1 MTIELHKEVS
11 IMKEIDSFQI
21 GTQPVRTER
30 IDKLYKYVTSFEYG
44 ICAERGHL
52 LTEFYKDNM
61 NLPPIVRR
69 AKAIDYVLENMSIYI
84 MPGSL
89 FAGNHAS
96 KPRWAPLF
104 PEFEVEWVEEELL
117 KGNPYFPWERPADRY
132 TLQEEDKPLIKDMC
146 DWWKGKTHTDTLRA
160 RLPKE
165 ALITHYDLKA
175 ADIGTYFQG
184 GDGHFA
190 PDHEYLINHGVQKL
204 IDDCVKYR
212 DELDWSQ
219 PDTIKKKDFYD
230 AAIISA
236 NAIIKFAARYADLAE
251 KMASEEK
258 DETRKKELMLIAD
271 TCRWIPKN
279 PARNFY
285 EALQFIILT
294 HICIQIEDSGAGVSF
309 GRYDQYMYPFYKKGI
324 QDGSLTDD
332 LALELTENFFLQI
345 YTCNKVRSWIDT
357 DFYRGVPM
365 FQNLTIGGQD
375 PIKKCDATNELSY
388 ICLDATYHTRI
399 PQPSLTVRFHK
410 NTPYEFKIKVAEVI
424 RLGTGLPSI
433 FNDETYIPALMNRGY
448 ELNDAYN
455 YCIIGCV
462 EPGTAGLLGGRTGG
476 AWLNCTKALEMSLYN
491 GLDPR
496 TGICLHTNKDNKDLA
511 TFESFDEA
519 KEAYLNQIAYYIKQE
534 AILENTI
541 DQVWEETLEEPMAAI
556 FGCTTTTIP
565 RGKPIK
571 QGGAKYDLTGQ
582 QTIGTANV
590 ANSLYAIKK
599 LVFDDK
605 VITGAQ
611 LKHALL
617 TNFSD
622 METKPTGPQ
631 IKALC
636 LGVHKYGNDIDEV
649 DELAREMLAFVANEL
664 SSYKNTRYGR
674 GPIGG
679 TLHCSTS
686 TVSSNTPFG
695 KVCGATPDGREAYT
709 AVADGQSPMR
719 GTDVSGPTAAIASV
733 AKINNILL
741 SCGSL
746 YNMKFS
752 PSDLC

>member
-1 MTIELHKEVS
+1 MAEMQSLQIETE
-11 IMKEIDSFQI
+11 
-21 GTQPVRTER
+21 PVRSTR
-30 IDKLYKYVTSFEYG
+30 IEALHKYVTSFEYG
-44 ICAERGHL
+44 IDVERGYY
-52 LTEFYKDNM
+52 LTRFYEQNM
-61 NLPPIVRR
+61 NLPAIVRR
-69 AKAIDYVLENMSIYI
+69 AMAIDHVLENMTIYW

-89 FAGNHAS
+89 FMGNHAC

-104 PEFEVEWVEEELL
+104 PEFDVEWIEDEVLR
-117 KGNPYFPWERPADRY
+117 GDPYFPWERPADSY
-132 TLQEEDKPLIKDMC
+132 KFNEEDREKVEYIC
-146 DWWKGKTHTDTLRA
+146 NWWKGRTHTDNLRG
-160 RLPKE
+160 RLPAE
-165 ALITHYDLKA
+165 ALATHFDLKA

-190 PDHEYLINHGVQKL
+190 TDHAYLFEHGLQYIIDKCDKLRGEIDWKNDPD
-204 IDDCVKYR
+204 C
-212 DELDWSQ
+212 
-219 PDTIKKKDFYD
+219 IKKKDFYD

-236 NAIIKFAARYADLAE
+236 NAVIKYAERYAKLAE
-251 KMASEEK
+251 DQAQRET
-258 DETRKKELMLIAD
+258 DETRKKELLEISDM
-271 TCRWIPKN
+271 CRWVPKN
-279 PARNFY
+279 TARNFR
-285 EALQFIILT
+285 EALQFMIFI
-294 HICIQIEDSGAGVSF
+294 HICVQIEDSGAGVSF
-309 GRYDQYMYPFYKKGI
+309 GRYDQFMYPLYKKGLE
-324 QDGSLTDD
+324 DGTLTREQ
-332 LALELTENFFLQI
+332 ALELTENFYLQI
-345 YTCNKVRSWIDT
+345 YSCNKVRSWIDT
-357 DFYRGVPM
+357 DYYRGVPM

-375 PIKKCDATNELSY
+375 PETKRDAVNELSY
-388 ICLDATYHTRI
+388 ICLEATANTRV

-410 NTPYEFKIKVAEVI
+410 NTPFEFKMKVAEVI

-448 ELNDAYN
+448 EINDAYN

-491 GLDPR
+491 GKDPR
-496 TGICLHTNKDNKDLA
+496 TGIKLHENSNGKDLA
-511 TFESFDEA
+511 SFESFEDA
-519 KEAYLNQIAYYIKQE
+519 RQAYMDQMAYYVKME

-556 FGCTTTTIP
+556 FACPRTTIP

-599 LVFDDK
+599 LVFDEKK
-605 VITGAQ
+605 VTGEQ
-611 LKHALL
+611 LQYALQTDFKDMA
-617 TNFSD
+617 TN
-622 METKPTGPQ
+622 PTGPQ
-631 IKALC
+631 IKAMC
-636 LGVHKYGNDIDEV
+636 LSVPKYGNDIDEV

-695 KVCGATPDGREAYT
+695 KVCGATPDGRDAYT

-719 GTDVSGPTAAIASV
+719 GTDVNGPTAAIASV
-733 AKINNILL
+733 AKINNVLL

-746 YNMKFS
+746 YNMKFN
-752 PSDLC
+752 PSDLM

>member
-1 MTIELHKEVS
+1 MALES
-11 IMKEIDSFQI
+11 YQID
-21 GTQPVRTER
+21 TKPVRTER
-30 IDKLYKYVTSFEYG
+30 IDNLYKYVTSFEYG
-44 ICAERGHL
+44 ICPERGHY
-52 LTEFYKDNM
+52 LTEFYKNNM
-61 NLPPIVRR
+61 NLPNIVRR
-69 AKAIDYVLENMSIYI
+69 AKAIDHVLENMSIYI

-89 FAGNHAS
+89 FAGNQAS

-132 TLQEEDKPLIKDMC
+132 IFREEDRAAVQDMC
-146 DWWKGKTHTDTLRA
+146 DWWKGKTHTDTLRV

-165 ALITHYDLKA
+165 ALSTHYDLKA

-190 PDHEYLINHGVQKL
+190 PHHEWLFTKGIRHIIEECEKGL
-204 IDDCVKYR
+204 AGI
-212 DELDWSQ
+212 DWSE
-219 PDTIKKKDFYD
+219 PDAIKKKDFFE
-230 AAIISA
+230 ASLISA
-236 NAIIKFAARYADLAE
+236 KAIVKFAKRYAELAT
-251 KMASEEK
+251 KLAAGEK
-258 DETRKKELMLIAD
+258 DETRKQELLEIAD
-271 TCRWIPKN
+271 MCTWIPMN
-279 PARNFY
+279 PARSFK
-285 EALQFIILT
+285 EALQFVILV

-309 GRYDQYMYPFYKKGI
+309 GRYDQFMYPLYLKGLR
-324 QDGSLTDD
+324 DGTLTRE
-332 LALELTENFFLQI
+332 LALELTENFYLQI

-388 ICLDATYHTRI
+388 ICLEATFNTRV

-410 NTPYEFKIKVAEVI
+410 NTPFEFKMKVAEVI

-476 AWLNCTKALEMSLYN
+476 AWLNCTKILEMSLYN
-491 GLDPR
+491 GTDPR
-496 TGICLHTNKDNKDLA
+496 TGITLNTNSSGKDLSA
-511 TFESFDEA
+511 FESFEDA
-519 KEAYLNQIAYYIKQE
+519 KQAYLDQMKYYVKME

-541 DQVWEETLEEPMAAI
+541 DQVWEESLEEPMAAI
-556 FGCTTTTIP
+556 FGCPTTTIP

-605 VITGAQ
+605 VVTSAQLMHALRTNFNDMGTSPTGAQ
-611 LKHALL
+611 
-617 TNFSD
+617 
-622 METKPTGPQ
+622 
-631 IKALC
+631 IKAMC
-636 LGVHKYGNDIDEV
+636 LQAPKYGNDVDEV
-649 DELAREMLAFVANEL
+649 DEIAREMLAAVAEEL
-664 SSYKNTRYGR
+664 VSYKNTRYGR

-719 GTDVSGPTAAIASV
+719 GTDVKGPTAAIASV
-733 AKINNILL
+733 AKLNNILL

-752 PSDLC
+752 PADLS

>member
-1 MTIELHKEVS
+1 MALES
-11 IMKEIDSFQI
+11 YQID
-21 GTQPVRTER
+21 TKPVRTER
-30 IDKLYKYVTSFEYG
+30 IDNLYKYVTSFEYG
-44 ICAERGHL
+44 ICPERGHY
-52 LTEFYKDNM
+52 LTEFYKNNM
-61 NLPPIVRR
+61 NLPNIVRR
-69 AKAIDYVLENMSIYI
+69 AKAIDHVLENMSIYI

-89 FAGNHAS
+89 FAGNQAS

-132 TLQEEDKPLIKDMC
+132 IFREEDRAAVQDMC
-146 DWWKGKTHTDTLRA
+146 DWWKGKTHTDTLRV

-165 ALITHYDLKA
+165 ALSTHYDLKA

-190 PDHEYLINHGVQKL
+190 PHHEWLFTKGIRHIIEECGKGL
-204 IDDCVKYR
+204 AGI
-212 DELDWSQ
+212 DWSE
-219 PDTIKKKDFYD
+219 PDAIKKKDFFE
-230 AAIISA
+230 ASLISA
-236 NAIIKFAARYADLAE
+236 KAIVKFAKRYAELAT
-251 KMASEEK
+251 KLAAEEK
-258 DETRKKELMLIAD
+258 DETRKQELLEIAD
-271 TCRWIPKN
+271 MCTWIPMN
-279 PARNFY
+279 PARSFK
-285 EALQFIILT
+285 EALQFVILV

-309 GRYDQYMYPFYKKGI
+309 GRYDQFMYPLYLKGLR
-324 QDGSLTDD
+324 DGTLTRE
-332 LALELTENFFLQI
+332 LALELTENFYLQI

-388 ICLDATYHTRI
+388 ICLEATFNTRV

-410 NTPYEFKIKVAEVI
+410 NTPFEFKMKVAEVI

-476 AWLNCTKALEMSLYN
+476 AWLNCTKILEMSLYN
-491 GLDPR
+491 GTDPR
-496 TGICLHTNKDNKDLA
+496 TGITLNTNSSGKDLSA
-511 TFESFDEA
+511 FESFEDA
-519 KEAYLNQIAYYIKQE
+519 KQAYLNQMKYYVKME

-541 DQVWEETLEEPMAAI
+541 DQVWEESLEEPMAAI
-556 FGCTTTTIP
+556 FGCPTTTIP

-611 LKHALL
+611 LMHALR
-617 TNFSD
+617 TNFND
-622 METKPTGPQ
+622 MGTNPTGAQ
-631 IKALC
+631 IKAMC
-636 LGVHKYGNDIDEV
+636 LQAPKYGNDVDEV
-649 DELAREMLAFVANEL
+649 DEIAREMLAAVAEEL
-664 SSYKNTRYGR
+664 VSYKNTRYGR

-719 GTDVSGPTAAIASV
+719 GTDVKGPTAAIASV
-733 AKINNILL
+733 AKLNNILL

-752 PSDLC
+752 PADLS

>member
-1 MTIELHKEVS
+1 MND
-11 IMKEIDSFQI
+11 MNSFQI
-21 GTQPVRTER
+21 DTQPVRTER
-30 IDKLYKYVTSFEYG
+30 IDKLHKYVTSFDYG
-44 ICAERGHL
+44 ICTERGHY

-61 NLPPIVRR
+61 SLVPVVRR

-89 FAGNHAS
+89 FAGNQTS
-96 KPRWAPLF
+96 NPRWAPLF

-117 KGNPYFPWERPADRY
+117 KGNPYYPWERPADKY
-132 TLQEEDKPLIKDMC
+132 TLREEDKADVKDMC
-146 DWWKGKTHTDTLRA
+146 AWWAGKTHTDTLRA

-165 ALITHYDLKA
+165 ALTTHYDLKA

-190 PDHEYLINHGVQKL
+190 PDHQWLFENGIEHIIKESE
-204 IDDCVKYR
+204 KYR
-212 DELDWSQ
+212 DEIDWHE
-219 PDTIKKKDFYD
+219 PDAIKKKDFYD

-236 NAIIKFAARYADLAE
+236 NAIIKFAERYAVLAE
-251 KMASEEK
+251 EMAAKET
-258 DETRKKELMLIAD
+258 DEVRKKELLEIAD
-271 TCRWIPKN
+271 TCRWVPRK
-279 PARNFY
+279 PARNFK
-285 EALQFIILT
+285 EALQFVIFV
-294 HICIQIEDSGAGVSF
+294 HICIQIEDNGAGVSF
-309 GRYDQYMYPFYKKGI
+309 GRYDQFMYPMYKKGI
-324 QDGSLTDD
+324 KDGTLTRE
-332 LALELTENFFLQI
+332 LAVELTENFFLQI

-375 PIKKCDATNELSY
+375 PVKKCDATNELSY
-388 ICLDATYHTRI
+388 ICLDATYHTRV

-410 NTPYEFKIKVAEVI
+410 NTPFEFKMKVAEVI

-476 AWLNCTKALEMSLYN
+476 AWLNCTKSLEMSLYN
-491 GLDPR
+491 VTDPI
-496 TGICLHTNKDNKDLA
+496 TGICLHKNFNNKDLS
-511 TFESFDEA
+511 TFESFEEA
-519 KEAYLNQIAYYIKQE
+519 KAAYLDQIKYYIKME

-541 DQVWEETLEEPMAAI
+541 DQVWEESLEEPMAAI
-556 FGCTTTTIP
+556 FGCPTTTIP

-599 LVFDDK
+599 LIFDDK
-605 VITGAQ
+605 IITGLQ
-611 LKHALL
+611 LKHALE
-617 TNFSD
+617 TNFQD
-622 METKPTGPQ
+622 MTTKPTGAQ

-636 LGVHKYGNDIDEV
+636 LSVPKYGNDVDEV
-649 DELAREMLAFVANEL
+649 DEIAREMLAFVANEL
-664 SSYKNTRYGR
+664 VSYKNTRYGR

-695 KVCGATPDGREAYT
+695 KVCGATPDGREAFT

-719 GTDVSGPTAAIASV
+719 GTDIKGPTAAIASV
-733 AKINNILL
+733 AKLNNILL

-752 PSDLC
+752 PADLC

>member
-1 MTIELHKEVS
+1 MALES
-11 IMKEIDSFQI
+11 YQID
-21 GTQPVRTER
+21 TKPVRTER
-30 IDKLYKYVTSFEYG
+30 IDNLYKYVTSFEYG
-44 ICAERGHL
+44 ICPERGHY
-52 LTEFYKDNM
+52 LTEFYKNNM
-61 NLPPIVRR
+61 NLPNIVRR
-69 AKAIDYVLENMSIYI
+69 AKAIDHVLENMSIYI

-89 FAGNHAS
+89 FAGNQAS

-132 TLQEEDKPLIKDMC
+132 IFREEDRVAVQDMC
-146 DWWKGKTHTDTLRA
+146 DWWKGKTHTDTLRV

-165 ALITHYDLKA
+165 ALSTHYDLKA

-190 PDHEYLINHGVQKL
+190 PHHEWLFTKGIRHIIEECEKGL
-204 IDDCVKYR
+204 AGI
-212 DELDWSQ
+212 DWSE
-219 PDTIKKKDFYD
+219 PDAIKKKDFFE
-230 AAIISA
+230 ASLISA
-236 NAIIKFAARYADLAE
+236 KAIVKFAKRYAELAT
-251 KMASEEK
+251 KLAAGEK
-258 DETRKKELMLIAD
+258 DETRKQELLEIAD
-271 TCRWIPKN
+271 MCTWIPMN
-279 PARNFY
+279 PARSFK
-285 EALQFIILT
+285 EALQFVILV

-309 GRYDQYMYPFYKKGI
+309 GRYDQFMYPLYLKGLR
-324 QDGSLTDD
+324 DGTLTRE
-332 LALELTENFFLQI
+332 LALELTENFYLQI

-388 ICLDATYHTRI
+388 ICLEATFNTRV

-410 NTPYEFKIKVAEVI
+410 NTPFEFKMKVAEVI

-476 AWLNCTKALEMSLYN
+476 AWLNCTKILEMSLYN
-491 GLDPR
+491 GTDPR
-496 TGICLHTNKDNKDLA
+496 TGITLNTNRSGKDLSA
-511 TFESFDEA
+511 FESFEDA
-519 KEAYLNQIAYYIKQE
+519 KQAYLDQMKYYVKME

-541 DQVWEETLEEPMAAI
+541 DQVWEESLEEPMAAI
-556 FGCTTTTIP
+556 FGCPTTTIP

-611 LKHALL
+611 LMHALR
-617 TNFSD
+617 TNFND
-622 METKPTGPQ
+622 MGTSPTGAQ
-631 IKALC
+631 IKAMC
-636 LGVHKYGNDIDEV
+636 LQAPKYGNDVDEV
-649 DELAREMLAFVANEL
+649 DEIAREMLAAVAEEL
-664 SSYKNTRYGR
+664 VSYKNTRYGR

-719 GTDVSGPTAAIASV
+719 GTDVKGPTAAIASV
-733 AKINNILL
+733 AKLNNILL

-752 PSDLC
+752 PADLS

>member
-1 MTIELHKEVS
+1 MQ
-11 IMKEIDSFQI
+11 EINSYQMDTKPI
-21 GTQPVRTER
+21 RTDR
-30 IDKLYKYVTSFEYG
+30 IDKLHKYVTSFEYG
-44 ICAERGHL
+44 ICAERGHY
-52 LTEFYKDNM
+52 LTEFYKDHM
-61 NLPPIVRR
+61 SLTPIVRR
-69 AKAIDYVLENMSIYI
+69 ARAIDYVLEHMSLYI

-89 FAGNHAS
+89 FAGNQTS
-96 KPRWAPLF
+96 NPRWAPLF

-117 KGNPYFPWERPADRY
+117 KGNPYYPWERPADRY
-132 TLQEEDKPLIKDMC
+132 TLREEDKPLVQDMC
-146 DWWKGKTHTDTLRA
+146 DWWRGRTHTDTLRE

-165 ALITHYDLKA
+165 ALATHYDLKA

-190 PDHEYLINHGVQKL
+190 PDHQWLITHGVQK
-204 IDDCVKYR
+204 IIEDCEMYR
-212 DELDWSQ
+212 DAIDWSQ
-219 PDTIKKKDFYD
+219 PDSIKKKDFYD

-236 NAIIKFAARYADLAE
+236 NAIIKYAERYAKLAE
-251 KMASEEK
+251 EMAEQES
-258 DETRKKELMLIAD
+258 DPVRKQELQDIAG
-271 TCRWIPKN
+271 TCRYVPKN
-279 PARNFY
+279 PARNFR
-285 EALQFIILT
+285 EALQFIILV
-294 HICIQIEDSGAGVSF
+294 HICIQIEDNGAGVSF
-309 GRYDQYMYPFYKKGI
+309 GRYDQFMYPFYQAGI
-324 QDGSLTDD
+324 KEGTLTREQ
-332 LALELTENFFLQI
+332 AVELTENFFLQI

-375 PIKKCDATNELSY
+375 PIKKCDAANELSD
-388 ICLDATYHTRI
+388 ICLEATFNTRV

-410 NTPYEFKIKVAEVI
+410 NTAFEFKMKVAKVI

-462 EPGTAGLLGGRTGG
+462 EPGAPGLLGGRTGG

-491 GLDPR
+491 GTDPR
-496 TGICLHTNKDNKDLA
+496 TGICLHENKNGKDLSSFA
-511 TFESFDEA
+511 SFDEA
-519 KEAYLNQIAYYIKQE
+519 REAYLDQMAYYVKME

-556 FGCTTTTIP
+556 FGCPTTTIP
-565 RGKPIK
+565 RGTPIK

-599 LVFDDK
+599 LVFEDRL
-605 VITGAQ
+605 ISGEQ
-611 LKHALL
+611 LKHALE
-617 TNFSD
+617 TNFTDLS
-622 METKPTGPQ
+622 TKPTGAQ
-631 IKALC
+631 IKAMC
-636 LGVHKYGNDIDEV
+636 QAAPKYGNDLDEV
-649 DELAREMLAFVANEL
+649 DEIAREMLAFVANEL

-674 GPIGG
+674 GPIGC

-719 GTDVSGPTAAIASV
+719 GTDVNGPTAAIASV
-733 AKINNILL
+733 AKLNNILL

-746 YNMKFS
+746 YNMKFC
-752 PSDLC
+752 PADLC